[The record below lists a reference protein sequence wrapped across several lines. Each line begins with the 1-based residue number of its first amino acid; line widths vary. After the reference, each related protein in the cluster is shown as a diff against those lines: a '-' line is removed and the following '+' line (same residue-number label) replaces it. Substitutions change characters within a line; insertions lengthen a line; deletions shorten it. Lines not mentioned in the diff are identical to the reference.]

1 MAELEKA
8 MVDFDEL
15 KSDTEINEALKK
27 AFGALSTEEERREGK
42 KVVMDYMRENHLSS
56 LDFEDPDTGVVK
68 HARFFDE
75 RKTIAF
81 SQKLLKEKYPD
92 IYKECLTEQVKPAN
106 VWIAK
111 ADKKKK
117 GGK

>member
-1 MAELEKA
+1 MEDIKKA
-8 MVDFDEL
+8 NIDFDEL
-15 KSDTEINEALKK
+15 KSDTEINDALKK

-42 KVVMDYMRENHLSS
+42 KVVITYMRDNHLSS
-56 LDFEDPDTGVVK
+56 LDFEDPETGVVK

-81 SQKLLKEKYPD
+81 SQKKLKELYPD
-92 IYKECLTEQVKPAN
+92 VYKACLTEQVKPAN

-111 ADKKKK
+111 GKKK